1 MVHVMHNVL
10 LDVTKAT
17 FAYATYIGISIYEVT
32 TINNI
37 QWLSMHLYEHCLGL
51 EKDSNPFLC

>member
-1 MVHVMHNVL
+1 MLEGNIKVIHSMGRGTCHACVL

-17 FAYATYIGISIYEVT
+17 FAYATYIGISIYEIT

-37 QWLSMHLYEHCLGL
+37 
-51 EKDSNPFLC
+51 